1 MDGTGC
7 IQYLGTYTHT
17 FTIQN
22 THTYITTV
30 KEKEDMN
37 LKKERRY
44 LGRFQERKW
53 RS

>member
-1 MDGTGC
+1 MDGSGC

-17 FTIQN
+17 HSQYK

-44 LGRFQERKW
+44 LGRFQERKC
-53 RS
+53 RN